1 MRNSCY
7 SCRIALLVSWLP
19 HDQLALLHAPGS
31 SYTHKN
37 KWPIAKLPHLG
48 SPQQITWAIG
58 QKSQI
63 IWFVKFLNNHKPIF
77 AFVAMAWKSIPTVCS
92 QMCSRKGRAGENLA
106 ARPSFAA
113 TRRSLLLLRAE
124 ILIREENYGARSEGF
139 DLDNFQ
145 RELELFCME
154 SHAGQ
159 PCADLIKWV
168 TIVW

>member
-1 MRNSCY
+1 MTNWRCFMHSAPLTPTRTN
-7 SCRIALLVSWLP
+7 
-19 HDQLALLHAPGS
+19 DQLPNYHILGLYSPTDHLS
-31 SYTHKN
+31 D
-37 KWPIAKLPHLG
+37 WPKKPNNLVGVIFK
-48 SPQQITWAIG
+48 Q
-58 QKSQI
+58 SQTN
-63 IWFVKFLNNHKPIF
+63 LCLCGHGT
-77 AFVAMAWKSIPTVCS
+77 AMAWKSIPTVCS

-159 PCADLIKWV
+159 PCADLIK
-168 TIVW
+168 

>member
-1 MRNSCY
+1 
-7 SCRIALLVSWLP
+7 
-19 HDQLALLHAPGS
+19 
-31 SYTHKN
+31 
-37 KWPIAKLPHLG
+37 
-48 SPQQITWAIG
+48 
-58 QKSQI
+58 
-63 IWFVKFLNNHKPIF
+63 
-77 AFVAMAWKSIPTVCS
+77 MAWKSIPTVCS

-113 TRRSLLLLRAE
+113 TRPSVLLLRAE

-159 PCADLIKWV
+159 PCADLIK
-168 TIVW
+168 

>member
-1 MRNSCY
+1 MLQLPDCFIGLMAATWPIGAASCT
-7 SCRIALLVSWLP
+7 RP
-19 HDQLALLHAPGS
+19 LLHPQEQMTNCQITTS
-31 SYTHKN
+31 WVFT
-37 KWPIAKLPHLG
+37 
-48 SPQQITWAIG
+48 PQQITWAIG

-113 TRRSLLLLRAE
+113 TRPSLLLLRAE